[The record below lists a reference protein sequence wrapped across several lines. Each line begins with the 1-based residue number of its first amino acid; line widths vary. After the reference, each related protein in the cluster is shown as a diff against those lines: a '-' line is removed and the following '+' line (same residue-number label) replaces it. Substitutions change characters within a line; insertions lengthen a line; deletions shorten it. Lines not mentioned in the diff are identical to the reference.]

1 MALSLSFELPN
12 LNSETLTCNPDDLRA
27 LTGFS
32 NCLDSTI
39 PEWNWNSTDSPG
51 CCAWTGVTCDN
62 STGFDRRVVGLELG
76 SKRLVGKICGSLADL
91 NQLRVLNFSHNF
103 LGGSLPDD
111 LFNLQN
117 IEIIDISNN
126 AFVGSINNKASKNF
140 KNFNLE
146 YKQHSKQILHSMC
159 TISTK
164 IRVLNFSNNYFSGEV
179 PKDLSNCTSLQHLS
193 FDENMLSG
201 SLLESL
207 FQLKNL
213 SELNLQSNNISGSL
227 SNGIGNLSNL
237 VKLDISFNLFSG
249 VLPDIFTRLARLE
262 QFSARS
268 NLFTGHLPTSLVNSP
283 SLQMLNL
290 NRNSLSGPIN
300 LNCSAMKNLV
310 SLGLGSN
317 LFHGPIPNSLSSC
330 RGLKTLNLARN
341 NLSGELPNDFKNL
354 KSLTQLSLSNTS
366 LSNILSTLRIL
377 QHCRNL
383 SMLVLARNFHDE
395 QIPNDV
401 SLEFKN
407 LNSLILANCQL
418 SGPIPEWLSRCHKLQ
433 FLDLSWNHLGGNI
446 PSWFGKFESL
456 FYLDLSNNSLKG
468 EIPKSLTEL
477 RSLISGKVTIEE
489 PVPGFELYT
498 AGQGGP
504 SLSYRQISSFRPTID
519 LSYNILQ
526 GLIWPGF
533 GNLKRLHV
541 LYLKENKFSGPIPN
555 NLSGMAGLEKL
566 DLSHNKLSG
575 EIPHSLINLSFL
587 SNFNVSYNQLC
598 GKIPQGGQ
606 LDTFPNTSFEGNN
619 GLCYAQCTC
628 QSEQIPI
635 LSLRK
640 KKRTIIGLPFKI
652 GAATGFV
659 LTVICCFIS
668 GWALPKPHK
677 RKTRKQK

>member
-32 NCLDSTI
+32 NCLESTI
-39 PEWNWNSTDSPG
+39 PEWNWNSSDSPG

-62 STGFDRRVVGLELG
+62 SSGSDRRVVGLELG
-76 SKRLVGKICGSLADL
+76 SKRLVGKICKSLADL

-126 AFVGSINNKASKNF
+126 AFVGSINNK
-140 KNFNLE
+140 
-146 YKQHSKQILHSMC
+146 
-159 TISTK
+159 
-164 IRVLNFSNNYFSGEV
+164 
-179 PKDLSNCTSLQHLS
+179 
-193 FDENMLSG
+193 G
-201 SLLESL
+201 SLPESL

-213 SELNLQSNNISGSL
+213 SELNLQGNRISGSL

-237 VKLDISFNLFSG
+237 VKLDISSNLFSG
-249 VLPDIFTRLARLE
+249 VLPDIFMRLARLE
-262 QFSARS
+262 QFSASS

-283 SLQMLNL
+283 SLQMLFL

-317 LFHGPIPNSLSSC
+317 LFHGSIPNRLFSC
-330 RGLKTLNLARN
+330 RGLKSLNLARN
-341 NLSGELPNDFKNL
+341 NLSGELPNNFKNL
-354 KSLTQLSLSNTS
+354 KSLTHLSLSNTS
-366 LSNILSTLRIL
+366 LSNILSALSIL

-383 SMLVLARNFHDE
+383 SMLVLTMNFHDE

-407 LNSLILANCQL
+407 LNSLILSNCQL
-418 SGPIPEWLSRCHKLQ
+418 KGPIPQWLSRCHKLQ

-446 PSWFGKFESL
+446 PSWVGKFDSL

-477 RSLISGKVTIEE
+477 QSLISGKVTIEE
-489 PVPGFELYT
+489 PVSSFELYT
-498 AGQGGP
+498 AGQGGRV
-504 SLSYRQISSFRPTID
+504 LSYRQISSFRPTID

-526 GLIWPGF
+526 GPIWPGF

-541 LYLKENKFSGPIPN
+541 LNLKANKFSGPIPN
-555 NLSGMAGLEKL
+555 NLSAVGENSSRRPVRYFSEYKL
-566 DLSHNKLSG
+566 
-575 EIPHSLINLSFL
+575 
-587 SNFNVSYNQLC
+587 
-598 GKIPQGGQ
+598 
-606 LDTFPNTSFEGNN
+606 
-619 GLCYAQCTC
+619 
-628 QSEQIPI
+628 
-635 LSLRK
+635 
-640 KKRTIIGLPFKI
+640 
-652 GAATGFV
+652 
-659 LTVICCFIS
+659 
-668 GWALPKPHK
+668 
-677 RKTRKQK
+677 

>member
-1 MALSLSFELPN
+1 MALSFELPS

-32 NCLDSTI
+32 NCLESTI
-39 PEWNWNSTDSPG
+39 PEWSWNSTDSPG

-76 SKRLVGKICGSLADL
+76 SKRLVGKICGSLAGL
-91 NQLRVLNFSHNF
+91 NQLRVVNFSHNF

-111 LFNLQN
+111 LFKLQN

-126 AFVGSINNKASKNF
+126 AFVGSINNKG
-140 KNFNLE
+140 
-146 YKQHSKQILHSMC
+146 MC
-159 TISTK
+159 ITSTK
-164 IRVLNFSNNYFSGEV
+164 IRVLNFSNNYFSGAV
-179 PKDLSNCTSLQHLS
+179 PKDLANCTSLQHLS
-193 FDENMLSG
+193 FDENNLSG
-201 SLLESL
+201 SLPESL

-213 SELNLQSNNISGSL
+213 SELNLQVNNISGSL

-268 NLFTGHLPTSLVNSP
+268 NLFTGHLPTTLVNSP
-283 SLQMLNL
+283 SLRMLIL
-290 NRNSLSGPIN
+290 NKNSLSGPIN

-310 SLGLGSN
+310 SLGLGNN
-317 LFHGPIPNSLSSC
+317 LFHGPIPDSLSSC
-330 RGLKTLNLARN
+330 RGLKTLNLGRN
-341 NLSGELPNDFKNL
+341 NLSGELPNNFKNL

-383 SMLVLARNFHDE
+383 SMLVLTRNFHDE

-407 LNSLILANCQL
+407 LNSLIIGNCQL
-418 SGPIPEWLSRCHKLQ
+418 RGPIPEWLSRCHKLQ
-433 FLDLSWNHLGGNI
+433 FLDLAWNHLGGNI

-468 EIPKSLTEL
+468 AIPKSLTEL

-489 PVPGFELYT
+489 PVSSFQLYT

-526 GLIWPGF
+526 GPIWPGF

-541 LYLKENKFSGPIPN
+541 LNLKENKFSGPIPN
-555 NLSGMAGLEKL
+555 DLSGMSDLEKL

-575 EIPHSLINLSFL
+575 EIPNSLINLSFL

-598 GKIPQGGQ
+598 GKIPQGSQ
-606 LDTFPNTSFEGNN
+606 FDTFPNTSFEGNN
-619 GLCYAQCTC
+619 GLCYAECTC
-628 QSEQIPI
+628 HSKQIPI

-640 KKRTIIGLPFKI
+640 RKRTIIGLPFKI

-677 RKTRKQK
+677 RKYIRFVTSYK